1 MKPKCFPATS
11 YAAACPQA
19 PIIAAIHNSRLLL
32 RSSIDG
38 SVLRSIQLG
47 VAFAA
52 QCRRIKWFKSLQRER
67 NEHIGEDQ
75 STPSRILLAD
85 DETVHIFDLS
95 DPKWQATVSYGSG
108 STGKIANVEFG
119 FTKDEV
125 IVFSDFGLK
134 VTIWSLLTNRG
145 VEVRDPKNSSCGHSF
160 RPSSGHLAIL
170 VRETMRDVVMV
181 LSPVTRRVE
190 NTFSLTTV
198 DAQGL
203 EWSPDGNWLVAW
215 EAASAGC
222 HVLVYTADGYL
233 FKNYFAGQ
241 SPDTPG
247 LGVRTVEWSFSGKF
261 LAVTNCDNQVHLLAA
276 RSFNC
281 IAILLHAE
289 TINSLDASVWQEQI
303 DASRKRSYV
312 AAPQPACPPSRIPAS
327 GDKLVGTSISHLT
340 FNGPGSL
347 LASVAESTPSTVWVW
362 CLESLTPH
370 SILIHHSF
378 VKSLQWHPEDPE
390 CLLIHCATE
399 EPVIH
404 LWHASFDTPRIMPV
418 PLSRPGGRTEVNW
431 VQSSDLN
438 PRTSVFMLANTLNY
452 GLSHILDAGE
462 GDKTVDMSFST
473 VVEGSVPEDMFDEGN
488 SMDLSPIKLSHERFD
503 MELESASNEVDD
515 TFDYRRHLAAAN

>member
-1 MKPKCFPATS
+1 M
-11 YAAACPQA
+11 
-19 PIIAAIHNSRLLL
+19 
-32 RSSIDG
+32 
-38 SVLRSIQLG
+38 
-47 VAFAA
+47 
-52 QCRRIKWFKSLQRER
+52 
-67 NEHIGEDQ
+67 
-75 STPSRILLAD
+75 
-85 DETVHIFDLS
+85 
-95 DPKWQATVSYGSG
+95 
-108 STGKIANVEFG
+108 EFG

-276 RSFNC
+276 RSVSFADLPGFAMLKFTSS
-281 IAILLHAE
+281 IA
-289 TINSLDASVWQEQI
+289 SLYYYMLRLSIASMLPSGKSKLMHLENE
-303 DASRKRSYV
+303 AML
-312 AAPQPACPPSRIPAS
+312 PPLSQH
-327 GDKLVGTSISHLT
+327 VHQVE
-340 FNGPGSL
+340 SL
-347 LASVAESTPSTVWVW
+347 LQATS
-362 CLESLTPH
+362 SL
-370 SILIHHSF
+370 
-378 VKSLQWHPEDPE
+378 
-390 CLLIHCATE
+390 
-399 EPVIH
+399 
-404 LWHASFDTPRIMPV
+404 
-418 PLSRPGGRTEVNW
+418 
-431 VQSSDLN
+431 VQ
-438 PRTSVFMLANTLNY
+438 A
-452 GLSHILDAGE
+452 
-462 GDKTVDMSFST
+462 
-473 VVEGSVPEDMFDEGN
+473 
-488 SMDLSPIKLSHERFD
+488 
-503 MELESASNEVDD
+503 
-515 TFDYRRHLAAAN
+515 